1 MQRVITANDL
11 YIVGYIRNKYPLYPF
26 TRENVCKGEEFCQ
39 ILVSIVFNAGRGR
52 KEGRGDR
59 EKERRGAMEANV
71 VRL

>member
-1 MQRVITANDL
+1 M
-11 YIVGYIRNKYPLYPF
+11 
-26 TRENVCKGEEFCQ
+26 EEFCQ